1 MPPKGV
7 EDWSMRWLEAQK
19 DLRAYLDEANAGN
32 WPIAAAIAAHVAYC
46 AIMLE
51 QHARAQK
58 NADTTGK

>member
-19 DLRAYLDEANAGN
+19 DLRAYLDEANSGN
-32 WPIAAAIAAHVAYC
+32 WPLAAVTAERLAYC